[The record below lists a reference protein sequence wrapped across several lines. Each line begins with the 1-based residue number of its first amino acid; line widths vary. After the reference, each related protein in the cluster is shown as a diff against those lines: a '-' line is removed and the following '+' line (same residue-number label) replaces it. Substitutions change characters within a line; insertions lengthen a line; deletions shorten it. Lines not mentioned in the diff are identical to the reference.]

1 MNMQKKKEKPA
12 ILLSLPKS
20 ERGGEPWW
28 IVVRGKAHL
37 EPDAYKNVVSLWV
50 ERGCLAWLS
59 GDEPRWQR
67 WRDKLGSHLKNG
79 KDRWKKIIRD
89 GAKRP
94 NWSEEDNIR
103 YWLDEADGDPLMFLN
118 LAGVPPL
125 DTLFILEDR
134 KRQMDLS
141 LPVWRR
147 FRFRKEGDKE
157 KDINQLT
164 KAARVLDSY
173 ELLLGD
179 YIKII
184 NRLEGKDDLIPT
196 LYIPTLPSKNKL
208 PIPDKYPKG
217 DGLRAIAEIIRNAK
231 TLGLIPSSWEK
242 EDKRGGAP
250 KAGFPHLVKDLTR
263 IVQRHLGERW
273 EKVSWGAITALL
285 MAAFPEWFK
294 RDKDP
299 IRNVKTAYNA
309 KIVVLQTRV
318 GVMREVGS
326 RTGGKILHM
335 SVERERR

>member
-1 MNMQKKKEKPA
+1 MNMQKKKEKPG
-12 ILLSLPKS
+12 ILLLLPKS
-20 ERGGEPWW
+20 EKAGEPWW
-28 IVVRGKAHL
+28 IVVRETAHL
-37 EPDAYKNVVSLWV
+37 EAEAYKNVVSLWV
-50 ERGCLAWLS
+50 ERGCLAWLR
-59 GDEPRWQR
+59 GDEPHLQR

-79 KDRWKKIIRD
+79 SDRRKKIIRD
-89 GAKRP
+89 GTKRP
-94 NWSEEDNIR
+94 NWSEQENVR
-103 YWLDEADGDPLMFLN
+103 HWVEEADGDPLMFLN

-125 DTLFILEDR
+125 DTLFMLEDR

-141 LPVWRR
+141 LPVWKR

-157 KDINQLT
+157 EDIAHLT

-184 NRLEGKDDLIPT
+184 NRLEGKDDLILT
-196 LYIPTLPSKNKL
+196 LYNPTLPSKNKF

-242 EDKRGGAP
+242 EDKRGGAR
-250 KAGFPHLVKDLTR
+250 KAGFPHVVKDLTR
-263 IVQRHLGERW
+263 IAQRHLGERW

-294 RDKDP
+294 RDEDP
-299 IRNVKTAYNA
+299 VRNVKNAYKA
-309 KIVVLQTRV
+309 KINVLDRRI
-318 GVMREVGS
+318 GVIREVGGGA
-326 RTGGKILHM
+326 GGKILHT
-335 SVERERR
+335 SRERELR